1 MIDIQQMNVLI
12 VDDMEN
18 MCKAIRGMLR
28 VLNVGGQVYYA
39 YNGLE
44 AWQLLQ
50 KDGVTV
56 DLAIIDW
63 NMPQMTGVE
72 LLGHIREDGR
82 LRDMPVIMVTAEAN
96 REIVAQAAES
106 DIDAYLLKPVT
117 VKSLED
123 RLRAVISK
131 ANNPPPMVLHLKKA
145 RNLEEKGNLNGA
157 IEEVR
162 LAIEAN
168 PTSTRPIRELGSL
181 YFSQGNLDEA
191 EKWLLKAAKLN
202 SLDVIACHALGELY
216 LKKGSMDEA
225 VKYFDRAM
233 QISPRHLERG
243 LNFGKVLLDSNMTTK
258 AMKVFNKI
266 LELADDPLSLRE
278 EIATICMEKGEF
290 KHAAQLFTV
299 VLQHAP
305 NRTDIMIKLVDAYI
319 RSGDGQKAMP
329 YMVELQKK
337 EDRNIKLLLI
347 VAKAYL
353 TLKQTA
359 RADQVLQKVFRLD
372 PENYEAKALIKQ
384 CY

>member
-1 MIDIQQMNVLI
+1 MIDMQQMNILI

-18 MCKAIRGMLR
+18 MCKAIRGMLK
-28 VLNVGGQVYYA
+28 VLNVGRQVYYA

-44 AWQLLQ
+44 AWHTLQ
-50 KDGVTV
+50 KEGVGI

-63 NMPQMTGVE
+63 NMPQMSGVE
-72 LLGHIREDGR
+72 LLGRIREDAR

-123 RLRAVISK
+123 RLKMVISK

-145 RNLEEKGNLNGA
+145 RDLEEKGNLNGA
-157 IEEVR
+157 IAEVR
-162 LAIEAN
+162 QAIEAN
-168 PTSTRPIRELGSL
+168 PSSTRPIRELGSL
-181 YFSQGNLDEA
+181 YYSKGDLDEA

-216 LKKGSMDEA
+216 VKKGNMDEA

-243 LNFGKVLLDSNMTTK
+243 MNFGKVLLDKNMISK
-258 AMKVFNKI
+258 AVKVFGKI

-278 EIATICMEKGEF
+278 EIAAVCMEKGEF
-290 KHAAQLFTV
+290 RYAIQLYTV
-299 VLQHAP
+299 ILQHLP
-305 NRTDIMIKLVDAYI
+305 NRTDIMARLVDAYL
-319 RSGDGQKAMP
+319 RSGEGQKAMP
-329 YMVELQKK
+329 YLVELQKK
-337 EDRNIKLLLI
+337 EERNIKLLLI
-347 VAKAYL
+347 VARSYL
-353 TLKQTA
+353 ALKQTA

-372 PENYEAKALIKQ
+372 PENHEAKTLIKQ

>member
-1 MIDIQQMNVLI
+1 MIDMQKMDILI
-12 VDDMEN
+12 ADDMEN

-44 AWQLLQ
+44 AWQVLQ
-50 KDGVTV
+50 KENTAV

-63 NMPQMTGVE
+63 NMPQMSGVE
-72 LLGHIREDGR
+72 LLGHIREDSR
-82 LRDMPVIMVTAEAN
+82 LRDLPVIMVTAEAN
-96 REIVAQAAES
+96 RELVAQAAES

-123 RLRAVISK
+123 RLKMVVQK

-145 RNLEEKGNLNGA
+145 RDMLEKGNLNGA
-157 IEEVR
+157 IEEVK

-168 PTSTRPIRELGSL
+168 PSSTRPIRELGTL
-181 YFSQGNLDEA
+181 YFSQGDLDEA
-191 EKWLLKAAKLN
+191 EKWLLKAARLN

-216 LKKGSMDEA
+216 VKKGNMEDA
-225 VKYFDRAM
+225 VRYFDRAM

-243 LNFGKVLLDSNMTTK
+243 LNFGKVLLDRNMTAK
-258 AMKVFNKI
+258 AVKVFNKM

-278 EIATICMEKGEF
+278 DIAAICTEKGEF
-290 KHAAQLFTV
+290 RYAVQLYTV
-299 VLQHAP
+299 VLQHVP
-305 NRTDIMIKLVDAYI
+305 NRTDIMVKLVDAYL
-319 RSGDGQKAMP
+319 RSGEGQKALP
-329 YMVELQKK
+329 YLVELQKK
-337 EDRNIKLLLI
+337 EERNLKLLLI
-347 VAKAYL
+347 VARSYL
-353 TLKQTA
+353 ALKQTA

-372 PENYEAKALIKQ
+372 PENHEAKNLIKQ